1 MRVCAFFSVIF
12 VCDRAIR
19 RMCAHVCVSLSVC
32 VHCCFYVLA
41 PVCPK
46 LFPNLIITF
55 FFTKLHI
62 SPQAILDSHKV
73 MVVLRIWDMTVCD

>member
-1 MRVCAFFSVIF
+1 MSVYMYVHLYEYVC
-12 VCDRAIR
+12 
-19 RMCAHVCVSLSVC
+19 VC

-46 LFPNLIITF
+46 IISQHDYCI

-62 SPQAILDSHKV
+62 SLQAISDTHKM